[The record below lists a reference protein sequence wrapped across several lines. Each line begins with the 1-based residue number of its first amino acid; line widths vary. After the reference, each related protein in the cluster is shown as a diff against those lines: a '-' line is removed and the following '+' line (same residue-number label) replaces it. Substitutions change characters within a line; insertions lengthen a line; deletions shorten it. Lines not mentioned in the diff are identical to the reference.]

1 MPCLS
6 DAAIRAASH
15 QGDIGSGVLEGD
27 ELAAAGQRD
36 RLVEG
41 AGPAHAAAAH
51 TKSATL
57 TRVYSGFRGLLN
69 RRGTVAPIVT

>member
-27 ELAAAGQRD
+27 ELAARGAAGSDHRT
-36 RLVEG
+36 G
-41 AGPAHAAAAH
+41 AANPRPP
-51 TKSATL
+51 SRPR
-57 TRVYSGFRGLLN
+57 RV
-69 RRGTVAPIVT
+69 

>member
-27 ELAAAGQRD
+27 ELAARRASGVGSSKGLDQLMRR
-36 RLVEG
+36 RLD
-41 AGPAHAAAAH
+41 P
-51 TKSATL
+51 
-57 TRVYSGFRGLLN
+57 LLL
-69 RRGTVAPIVT
+69 RRGRQF

>member
-27 ELAAAGQRD
+27 ELAAR
-36 RLVEG
+36 G
-41 AGPAHAAAAH
+41 A
-51 TKSATL
+51 
-57 TRVYSGFRGLLN
+57 SGIGSSKGLDQLMLQPLDPLS
-69 RRGTVAPIVT
+69 RRRALRIIR